1 MGNLHQFGPFRLDTQ
16 EQRLLSDGKPVPL
29 TPKSFELLR
38 VLVENPGRLLHK
50 DELLK
55 LVWPDSYVE
64 EGNLSHHVFAL
75 RKALGDEKASTQ
87 YIETVPRRGYRF
99 IADVQEVKETVARE
113 APVVRDALADQSR
126 AIATGTAPL
135 TDAVPQIPG
144 VFVRDR
150 RWPLRATASAVV
162 ILLAMTVIG
171 IVGYRWRVGNIH
183 SAASSAP
190 RQIAVLP
197 FKPIVVT
204 DRDESL
210 EWGMAETLITRLAGV
225 LEIGVR
231 PFSAMRRYGSLDQDP
246 AAAGRELGVDAV
258 LDGSMQR
265 VGGRIRVTARL
276 IRTSDSVPLWVRTFD
291 ENVSDIFALQDSIS
305 EQVVGSLIPEL
316 ATQARSHFGARGTDN
331 ADAYQLYLR
340 GRYFWNKRTKDSLK
354 NAIEYFG
361 RALAKDPGYA
371 LAYSGIADCYV
382 IRHDLPPHDRM
393 PKARDAATKALE
405 INPNLGEAHL
415 SLARVKGYY
424 EWDRAGA
431 ERELRKA
438 IEIDSRSADAY
449 RTLAIQLMWVRRFDE
464 AENANR
470 RAQELDPLSVTVNK
484 QAAWLAFHRRQY
496 DKAIALYRSVLE
508 LDPHFAQAQRE
519 IGLAYLQAGQYQEAQ
534 HALRTALEQPENY
547 FKSTTTADL
556 AHAYAIAGNRR
567 EALRILG
574 TLQRSPSDEYV
585 NPADVAVIYVGLGDK
600 ERALEWLRRAYDEH
614 SYWLSWLGVDP
625 RWDPLRSDSRFRE
638 VEQRVGVIPK

>member
-1 MGNLHQFGPFRLDTQ
+1 LYQFGPFRLDTQ
-16 EQRLLSDGKPVPL
+16 EQRLLSDGRPVQL

-38 VLVENPGRLLHK
+38 VLVENPGRLLSK

-99 IADVQEVKETVARE
+99 IADVQEVKETH
-113 APVVRDALADQSR
+113 QSR
-126 AIATGTAPL
+126 AIATD
-135 TDAVPQIPG
+135 DASLADADPHIPG
-144 VFVRDR
+144 ASVHHR
-150 RWPLRATASAVV
+150 RWPIRAAASAVMM
-162 ILLAMTVIG
+162 LLAMTVIG
-171 IVGYRWRVGNIH
+171 IVGYRWRAGNIH
-183 SAASSAP
+183 TAPSSAL

-197 FKPIVVT
+197 FKPIVVA

-210 EWGMAETLITRLAGV
+210 EWGMAETLITRLGGV
-225 LEIGVR
+225 SEIGVR
-231 PFSAMRRYGSLDQDP
+231 PFSAVRRYGSLDQDP

-276 IRTSDSVPLWVRTFD
+276 VRASDGVALWVRTFD
-291 ENVSDIFALQDSIS
+291 ANVSDIFALQDSIS

-316 ATQARSHFGARGTDN
+316 AAQARSHFGARDTDN

-340 GRYFWNKRTKDSLK
+340 GRYFWNKRTKESLN

-361 RALAKDPGYA
+361 RALTKDPGYA
-371 LAYSGIADCYV
+371 LAYSGLADCYI

-393 PKARDAATKALE
+393 PKARDAATKALQ

-431 ERELRKA
+431 ERELRRA
-438 IEIDSRSADAY
+438 IQIDSRSADAY
-449 RTLAIQLMWVRRFDE
+449 RTLAIHLMLVRRFGE

-496 DKAIALYRSVLE
+496 DTAIALYRSVLE

-519 IGLAYLQAGQYQEAQ
+519 IGLAYLQVGQYQEAQ
-534 HALRTALEQPENY
+534 HALRTALEHPENY
-547 FKSTTTADL
+547 FRSTTTADL
-556 AHAYAIAGNRR
+556 AHAYAIAGDRP
-567 EALRILG
+567 EALRMLG
-574 TLQRSPSDEYV
+574 TLRRSPADEYV
-585 NPADVAVIYVGLGDK
+585 DPADVAVIHVGLGDK
-600 ERALEWLRRAYDEH
+600 ETALRWLERAYDEH

-625 RWDPLRSDSRFRE
+625 RWDALRSDSRFQE
-638 VEQRVGVIPK
+638 LEQRVGVGLK

>member
-1 MGNLHQFGPFRLDTQ
+1 MSNLYEFGPFRLDTQ
-16 EQRLLSDGKPVPL
+16 EQRLLSEGKPVPL

-38 VLVENPGRLLHK
+38 VMVENPGRLLHK

-75 RKALGDEKASTQ
+75 RKALGDEKLSAQ

-99 IADVQEVKETVARE
+99 IADVQEVKEKVARE
-113 APVVRDALADQSR
+113 APVVRDPLADQSR
-126 AIATGTAPL
+126 AIATGSAPP
-135 TDAVPQIPG
+135 TDAAPEISG
-144 VFVRDR
+144 VSVHAR
-150 RWPLRATASAVV
+150 RWHLGATASAVA

-171 IVGYRWRVGNIH
+171 VVGYRWLVGNVH

-210 EWGMAETLITRLAGV
+210 EWGMAETLITRLGGV
-225 LEIGVR
+225 PEMGVR

-246 AAAGRELGVDAV
+246 AAAGRELGVEAI

-276 IRTSDSVPLWVRTFD
+276 IRTIDGVPLWVRTFD

-316 ATQARSHFGARGTDN
+316 TTKARSHFGTRGTDD

-340 GRYFWNKRTKDSLK
+340 GRYFWNKRTKESLK

-361 RALAKDPGYA
+361 RALAEDPEYA
-371 LAYSGIADCYV
+371 LAYSGLADCYI

-393 PKARDAATKALE
+393 PKARDAATKALQ

-415 SLARVKGYY
+415 SVARVKGYY

-431 ERELRKA
+431 ERELRRA
-438 IEIDSRSADAY
+438 IEINSRSADAY
-449 RTLAIQLMWVRRFDE
+449 RTLAIHLMWVRRFDE

-508 LDPHFAQAQRE
+508 LDPHFPQAQRE

-534 HALRTALEQPENY
+534 HALQTSLEQPENY
-547 FKSTTTADL
+547 FKSTNAADL
-556 AHAYAIAGNRR
+556 AHAYAIAGDRR
-567 EALRILG
+567 EARRILA
-574 TLQRSPSDEYV
+574 TLQRSPSDDYV
-585 NPADVAVIYVGLGDK
+585 DPADVAVIYVGLGDK
-600 ERALEWLRRAYDEH
+600 ESALEWLRRAYDEH

-638 VEQRVGVIPK
+638 VEQRVGVVPK

>member
-1 MGNLHQFGPFRLDTQ
+1 MSNLYQFGAFRLDTQ

-75 RKALGDEKASTQ
+75 RKALGDEKLSAQ

-99 IADVQEVKETVARE
+99 IADVQEVKETVVRE
-113 APVVRDALADQSR
+113 APVVRDPLAAQSR
-126 AIATGTAPL
+126 ATGTAPL
-135 TDAVPQIPG
+135 TDG
-144 VFVRDR
+144 VSQLSGMSVHGR
-150 RWPLRATASAVV
+150 RWSLGATVSAAA
-162 ILLAMTVIG
+162 ILLAMIFGV
-171 IVGYRWRVGNIH
+171 VGYRWRVVNVH

-210 EWGMAETLITRLAGV
+210 EWGMAETLITRLGGV
-225 LEIGVR
+225 SEIGVR

-246 AAAGRELGVDAV
+246 AAAGRELGVEAV

-276 IRTSDSVPLWVRTFD
+276 IRTIDGVPLWVRTFD

-316 ATQARSHFGARGTDN
+316 TTQARSHFGTRGTDD

-340 GRYFWNKRTKDSLK
+340 GRYFWNKRTKESLK

-361 RALAKDPGYA
+361 RALAKDPEYA
-371 LAYSGIADCYV
+371 LAYSGIADCYI

-393 PKARDAATKALE
+393 PKARDAATKALQ

-431 ERELRKA
+431 ERELRRA
-438 IEIDSRSADAY
+438 IEIDSRSGDAY
-449 RTLAIQLMWVRRFDE
+449 RTLAIHLMWVRRFDE
-464 AENANR
+464 AEDANR

-508 LDPHFAQAQRE
+508 LDPHFPQAQRE

-534 HALRTALEQPENY
+534 QALRTSLEQPENY
-547 FKSTTTADL
+547 FKSTNAADL
-556 AHAYAIAGNRR
+556 AHAYAIAGDRR
-567 EALRILG
+567 EALRILA
-574 TLQRSPSDEYV
+574 TLQRSPGDDYV
-585 NPADVAVIYVGLGDK
+585 DPADVAVIYVGLGDK

-638 VEQRVGVIPK
+638 VEQRIGVVPK

>member
-1 MGNLHQFGPFRLDTQ
+1 
-16 EQRLLSDGKPVPL
+16 
-29 TPKSFELLR
+29 
-38 VLVENPGRLLHK
+38 
-50 DELLK
+50 
-55 LVWPDSYVE
+55 
-64 EGNLSHHVFAL
+64 
-75 RKALGDEKASTQ
+75 
-87 YIETVPRRGYRF
+87 
-99 IADVQEVKETVARE
+99 
-113 APVVRDALADQSR
+113 
-126 AIATGTAPL
+126 
-135 TDAVPQIPG
+135 
-144 VFVRDR
+144 
-150 RWPLRATASAVV
+150 
-162 ILLAMTVIG
+162 
-171 IVGYRWRVGNIH
+171 
-183 SAASSAP
+183 
-190 RQIAVLP
+190 
-197 FKPIVVT
+197 
-204 DRDESL
+204 
-210 EWGMAETLITRLAGV
+210 MAETLITRLGGV
-225 LEIGVR
+225 SEISVR

-276 IRTSDSVPLWVRTFD
+276 IRTSDGVPLWVRTFD

-316 ATQARSHFGARGTDN
+316 ATQARSHFGTRGTDN

-340 GRYFWNKRTKDSLK
+340 GRYFWNKRTKESLK

-361 RALAKDPGYA
+361 RALTKDPGYA
-371 LAYSGIADCYV
+371 LAYSGIADCYI

-393 PKARDAATKALE
+393 PKARDAATKALQ

-424 EWDRAGA
+424 EWDRPGA
-431 ERELRKA
+431 ERELRTA
-438 IEIDSRSADAY
+438 IQIDSRSADAY

-519 IGLAYLQAGQYQEAQ
+519 IGLAYLQAGQYQEAH

-547 FKSTTTADL
+547 FKSTTD
-556 AHAYAIAGNRR
+556 RR
-567 EALRILG
+567 LG
-574 TLQRSPSDEYV
+574 TRLRHRWRQARGPSYPGNTSTLAERRATSIPPTLPSSMSAWEIKSALLNGCGGPTTNTHIGCRGSGSIRDGTRCVRTLDFERSSSALALDPSSGRGLPPYFVWPFGGRSPSLTGVGREWTSAD
-585 NPADVAVIYVGLGDK
+585 ADV
-600 ERALEWLRRAYDEH
+600 
-614 SYWLSWLGVDP
+614 
-625 RWDPLRSDSRFRE
+625 RSGASE
-638 VEQRVGVIPK
+638 T